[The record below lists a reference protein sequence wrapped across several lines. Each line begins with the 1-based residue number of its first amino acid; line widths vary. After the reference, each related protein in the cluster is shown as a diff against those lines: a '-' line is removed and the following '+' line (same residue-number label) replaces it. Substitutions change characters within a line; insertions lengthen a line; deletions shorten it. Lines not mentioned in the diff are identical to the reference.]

1 MTAGGDDSDR
11 GSRNRDGR
19 NEREKEN
26 ASCNHWKQY
35 TVSSFETARNFN
47 VIQMYYVRLSLT
59 ILALLA
65 LGAASWWSIRLARAD
80 AAFRHRSPAE
90 VARALDLAPGNPTY
104 LAALALQGEY
114 SGQDTTPLFED
125 IAELNP
131 RSSAPRIRLGLAAE
145 LRGDNVAAE
154 RWLQEAFSVDRQF
167 ETRWTLAN
175 FYFRQGRADEFWKW
189 MRSAL
194 EMSYGDRGVA
204 FDLCWQMTTDSNE
217 ILTRAI
223 PDKHDVIASY
233 LVYVLNKHRQEAIAG
248 AANRL
253 ASLRILDD
261 LPLLYAASDVLL
273 DSGQTSAAADLWQA
287 LGNGR
292 PQGVIR
298 SDFEEPRIGH
308 GFDWRFAELPGVTHL
323 PIETPSAHRI
333 RFSGQQPESAELLRQ
348 ILGGLRAGVTY
359 TLHWD
364 ARTQE
369 IASPTGLEWRISGR
383 VAAVRSSEDWATGQM
398 VFTAD
403 SDHPILVLTYHRP
416 EGQVRTQG
424 QVDLKKVLTSSPE

>member
-1 MTAGGDDSDR
+1 
-11 GSRNRDGR
+11 
-19 NEREKEN
+19 
-26 ASCNHWKQY
+26 
-35 TVSSFETARNFN
+35 
-47 VIQMYYVRLSLT
+47 MYYAKRTLT
-59 ILALLA
+59 ILTLLILA
-65 LGAASWWSIRLARAD
+65 AASWWSIRLARAD
-80 AAFRHRSPAE
+80 AAFRHQSPAD
-90 VARALDLAPGNPTY
+90 VARAIELAPENSAY
-104 LAALALQGEY
+104 LATLALQGEY
-114 SGQDTTPLFED
+114 AGQDTTSLLED
-125 IAELNP
+125 IAALNL

-145 LRGDNVAAE
+145 LRGENATAE

-175 FYFRQGRADEFWKW
+175 FYFRQGRSDEFWKW

-204 FDLCWQMTTDSNE
+204 FDLCWQTTVDANE

-233 LVYVLNKHRQEAIAG
+233 LIYVLNKHRQEAIAG

-253 ASLRILDD
+253 ASLRTPDD
-261 LPLLYAASDVLL
+261 LPLLNAASDALL
-273 DSGQTSAAADLWQA
+273 ENGQTRPAMDLWQA
-287 LGNGR
+287 LGNAR
-292 PQGVIR
+292 PLGITH

-308 GFDWRFAELPGVTHL
+308 GFDWRFAESPGVTHL
-323 PIETPSAHRI
+323 PIEAPSAHRI
-333 RFSGQQPESAELLRQ
+333 KFSGQQPESSELLRQ
-348 ILGGLRAGVTY
+348 VVGGLHPGVSY

-364 ARTQE
+364 ARTQG
-369 IASPTGLEWRISGR
+369 IASPTGLEWRIAGR
-383 VAAVRSSEDWATGQM
+383 VTPLISSDDWASGQM

-424 QVDLKKVLTSSPE
+424 QVDLKKIFTSLLE